1 MNLLKTQRYLEQLDK
16 FLIEESTGT
25 ADCLA
30 DKMGIGVRTLF
41 LHLEHLRH
49 LGIEIHY
56 DPSRKTY
63 CYTSDVRIAFDLK
76 RVEKS
81 IEFGIRS

>member
-1 MNLLKTQRYLEQLDK
+1 
-16 FLIEESTGT
+16 
-25 ADCLA
+25 
-30 DKMGIGVRTLF
+30 MGYVPFSFT
-41 LHLEHLRH
+41 LEHLRH

-76 RVEKS
+76 RVEK
-81 IEFGIRS
+81 G